1 MHVYKP
7 REDSELLAK
16 TVEKLA
22 YGKVLDM
29 GTGSGIQAIAAAKK
43 KEVESVLAVD
53 INKDAIDY
61 ASKNNSHKKIRYAIS
76 NLFSSVKGNFDMS
89 ANEASDHARKQNV
102 FDTIIFNPP
111 YLPCDDKVKDV
122 ALDGGKKGYEMTVK
136 FLEQTKEY
144 LNKDGQILLLFSTLT
159 KKDVIDKTVMENCYL
174 YEETDFLKLD
184 FETLYVYKI
193 KKLESM
199 IKGIKK
205 PEFLARGKRG
215 IIYTGK
221 YSNKKVGIKIK
232 NPKSEAHARIEIEGR
247 NLKIVNKLGIG
258 PILVKESKD
267 FVMYEFV
274 DGILF
279 PEFIE
284 KSNKEEIKKVVLNL
298 FEQMRILDKNKINK
312 EEMTNPYKHIVVTEK
327 STVLLDFERAN
338 RTIKPNNVNQF
349 CQYIISENLSKILK
363 KKGFD
368 INKKGM
374 INNARKYKQKYDEK
388 EFKKIIALIK

>member
-1 MHVYKP
+1 MYKP